1 MLYCRLH
8 SYRVIYNKST
18 IMGVTYMVKKINL
31 AIALFTSFILYKS
44 LSIWGKIGIIRDEYG
59 ITGEDGISF
68 SYYHVILLVLLPV
81 VIIFLNLIAFF
92 TKRDYK
98 NWVKYSI
105 IFISAIAV
113 IISTLLM
120 VLTNNAISIML

>member
-1 MLYCRLH
+1 
-8 SYRVIYNKST
+8 
-18 IMGVTYMVKKINL
+18 MVKKINL
-31 AIALFTSFILYKS
+31 AIALFMSYILYKS

-59 ITGEDGISF
+59 ITGDGISF

-92 TKRDYK
+92 TKREYK

-105 IFISAIAV
+105 IFISAIAF

-120 VLTNNAISIML
+120 VRTNNAISFML